1 MRTQIINFQLKDLE
15 EKAFNSLCDQL
26 APTFAEVPGLISK
39 VWLSN
44 SQTNTYGGVY
54 SWRDAAAMQVFLQSD
69 LCRSI
74 MSNPHFTNITSTDF
88 AVLEAPTHVT
98 RGSALAAV
106 A

>member
-1 MRTQIINFQLKDLE
+1 MRIQIINFQLTDLD
-15 EKAFNSLCDQL
+15 EKAFYSLCDQL
-26 APTFAEVPGLISK
+26 APTFAKVQGLVSK

-44 SQTNTYGGVY
+44 PQTNTYGGVY
-54 SWRDAAAMQVFLQSD
+54 SWRDAGAMQAFLQSE

-74 MSNPHFTNITSTDF
+74 MTNPHFTNITSSDF
-88 AVLEAPTHVT
+88 AQLEGPTQVT